1 MLLIASSSF
10 IFPSIILIPKVVPFL
25 SFHKQ
30 SCLLQ
35 IVDAATDSDLSPI
48 TCCWQHMA
56 RISSSWRLLAGAGAG
71 AAVAHRCRVA
81 CCEKVKPQRK
91 WGQDAPRSVLI
102 TICYETCNRPGERE
116 RERARQLSVSS
127 RTKMRSRTNSSTSSR
142 RSSAPNDDAV
152 RFASPAC
159 LAASSHHDNS
169 WSTRGAL
176 FTFPKWKVFFLPP
189 HLIWPTAAAA
199 TDATIQNK
207 LNELLFRL
215 FPLHFLFSYRKWKLV
230 LTLLWWVGGIQQDSL
245 LPWLRGSLSRP
256 VWSLAVCLI
265 WLDPLD
271 QETRPTIWRSH
282 IVIVMVKRA
291 AHTSSRKKARKTNH
305 NICRFLAIII
315 IMIKTL
321 RLVH

>member
-56 RISSSWRLLAGAGAG
+56 RISSSSRREQEQLLRI
-71 AAVAHRCRVA
+71 AVAWHVA
-81 CCEKVKPQRK
+81 RK
-91 WGQDAPRSVLI
+91 WSRSESEARTPQGACLSQFVMKHA
-102 TICYETCNRPGERE
+102 TDRE
-116 RERARQLSVSS
+116 SARQLSVSS
-127 RTKMRSRTNSSTSSR
+127 RTKMWMRQRSSTSSR

-169 WSTRGAL
+169 WSTRAAL

-207 LNELLFRL
+207 RNELLFRL

-230 LTLLWWVGGIQQDSL
+230 FDAIMMGRGIPAGLLVALIEGL
-245 LPWLRGSLSRP
+245 SLSRP

-271 QETRPTIWRSH
+271 QETRPYGGLILWSWWWSVPHTR
-282 IVIVMVKRA
+282 VPGRKRA
-291 AHTSSRKKARKTNH
+291 KP
-305 NICRFLAIII
+305 III
-315 IMIKTL
+315 YVGFLQSLLLWLKLWGWFIRASAAL
-321 RLVH
+321 